1 MECREIREIISA
13 YVDGEA
19 SPEEARRVE
28 EHLGSCAQCRSAEKR
43 MRALG
48 VAVTRTEGS
57 VPPDFRESLFA
68 RMEAEDL
75 LPKRRSIFVFSV
87 RWAAVPL
94 AAAAA
99 MALYVLSSREA
110 PREFPSPAVGPPRV
124 AREMPG
130 PGTTSPEAGSPFS
143 APREL
148 AGSPPAVP
156 GKEERKTKIVA
167 DGGKLSPEDREIV
180 ANLEI
185 LEDPDLFDEPQI
197 DEMEIFVPSFR
208 RQG

>member
-1 MECREIREIISA
+1 MECTENREIISA

-28 EHLGSCAQCRSAEKR
+28 EHLGSCAECRSAEKR

-48 VAVTRTEGS
+48 VAVTRTEGA
-57 VPPDFRESLFA
+57 VPHDFRENLFA
-68 RMEAEDL
+68 RMEAVDL

-99 MALYVLSSREA
+99 MALYVISSREA
-110 PREFPSPAVGPPRV
+110 PREFSSTAVGPPRV

-130 PGTTSPEAGSPFS
+130 PGTTSP
-143 APREL
+143 
-148 AGSPPAVP
+148 AVP
-156 GKEERKTKIVA
+156 GKEERKTQVVA
-167 DGGKLSPEDREIV
+167 NGGKLSPEDREIV

-197 DEMEIFVPSFR
+197 DEMEIFVPSSR
-208 RQG
+208 RRG